1 MNLLFITL
9 SDIKEID
16 HSGIYTDLLR
26 EFRNHGHQIYVV
38 SPTERKYK
46 KNTYRIEKENCHIL
60 KVKTG
65 NIQKTNVIEKG
76 IATLLLESQYIH
88 AIKKYF
94 HDVTFDLVIYS
105 TPPITIAKSV
115 EYIKKR
121 DRAKSYLL
129 LKDIFPQNAVDM
141 EMISK
146 TGLKSILYRLFRK
159 KETKLYALSDK
170 IGCMSQANVDYVIK
184 HNPEIDP
191 DKVEICP
198 NSVDVKDL
206 SVSDVEKQNI
216 RKKYEIPVDKKVFVY
231 GGNLGKPQGIP
242 FLMECLKQQAN
253 NPDVFFLIVGSG
265 TEYGKIE
272 TYIKTEKPD
281 NVRLMSRLPKEDYD
295 CMVGSCDVGMI
306 VLDHRFTIPNFPSR
320 LLSYMQAK
328 MPVFAITDP
337 NTDIGT
343 VIKDGNFGWWCE
355 SNDIHAFN
363 QKVKEICETDTTR
376 LKENAYTYLLE
387 HYTVQKG
394 YETISKHLK

>member
-1 MNLLFITL
+1 
-9 SDIKEID
+9 
-16 HSGIYTDLLR
+16 
-26 EFRNHGHQIYVV
+26 
-38 SPTERKYK
+38 
-46 KNTYRIEKENCHIL
+46 
-60 KVKTG
+60 
-65 NIQKTNVIEKG
+65 
-76 IATLLLESQYIH
+76 
-88 AIKKYF
+88 
-94 HDVTFDLVIYS
+94 
-105 TPPITIAKSV
+105 
-115 EYIKKR
+115 
-121 DRAKSYLL
+121 
-129 LKDIFPQNAVDM
+129 
-141 EMISK
+141 MISK